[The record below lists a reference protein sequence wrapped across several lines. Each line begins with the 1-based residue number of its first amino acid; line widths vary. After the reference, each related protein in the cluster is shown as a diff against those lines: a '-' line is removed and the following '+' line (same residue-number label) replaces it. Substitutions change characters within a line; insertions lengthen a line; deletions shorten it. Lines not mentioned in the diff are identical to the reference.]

1 MVPKGKSEF
10 EESSW
15 IEFACSDSS
24 MSLEKLNAKLEEKM
38 YLVGGS
44 EPTLSDFVVLWQSR
58 KDFEKLEEKDQRGKF
73 SALTRWFDGVQSHPR
88 VRSFK
93 GEELSGAKAWVP
105 VVIGHHNLRD
115 VLNEKASAEML
126 KKALSGSIPIVAKKK
141 SSDNKDKK
149 NQKQQQQQQKKKQK
163 KEKKQKAQPAAE
175 AQSYFDKGDIR
186 VGYVT
191 KAWKHPE
198 ADKLFCEEID
208 VGEDKVRQIASGLW
222 GKVKQTDFEKSKV
235 LVVCNLP
242 AKKTPGDFV
251 SYGMVLCAQSPD
263 GSSVELIRPPEN
275 AKIGERVFIEGM
287 KVDDCPPKDAKWM
300 NKNLRKKFVVY
311 FSVSKDG
318 KVCYQ
323 GKPWMTSAGPV
334 TASTLKGEGIKV
346 S

>member
-1 MVPKGKSEF
+1 MF
-10 EESSW
+10 
-15 IEFACSDSS
+15 
-24 MSLEKLNAKLEEKM
+24 LL
-38 YLVGGS
+38 GGA
-44 EPTLSDFVVLWQSR
+44 EPTISDFVTLWQCRESY
-58 KDFEKLEEKDQRGKF
+58 EKLDAKDQREKF
-73 SALTRWFDGVQSHPR
+73 CALTRWVDSVQSHPR

-93 GEELSGAKAWVP
+93 GEELSGAKPWKP
-105 VVIGHHNLRD
+105 VTVGHHSVED
-115 VLNEKASAEML
+115 VLNEKASAAML
-126 KKALSGSIPIVAKKK
+126 KAAASNAPVVAKKK
-141 SSDNKDKK
+141 SAAASNKNK
-149 NQKQQQQQQKKKQK
+149 NQQKQQKKQK
-163 KEKKQKAQPAAE
+163 KEKKKKKAQPAA
-175 AQSYFDKGDIR
+175 ATQSYFDKGDIR

-222 GKVKQTDFEKSKV
+222 GKVKQADFEKSKV

-242 AKKTPGDFV
+242 AKKTPGDFL
-251 SYGMVLCAQSPD
+251 SNGMVLCAQSPD
-263 GSSVELIRPPEN
+263 GSTVELIRPPEG

-287 KVDDCPPKDAKWM
+287 KVEDSPPKDGKWM

-311 FSVSKDG
+311 FSVDKDG

-334 TASTLKGEGIKV
+334 TAATLKGEGIKV